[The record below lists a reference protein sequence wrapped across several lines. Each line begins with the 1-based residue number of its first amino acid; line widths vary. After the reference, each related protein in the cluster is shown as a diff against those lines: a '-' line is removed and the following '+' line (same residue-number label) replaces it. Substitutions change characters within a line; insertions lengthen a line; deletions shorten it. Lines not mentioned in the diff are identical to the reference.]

1 MSVFTNTTGCTFRD
15 LYHAHSKIGAQSIIL
30 AGKVATPP
38 TVCIMHVPHGRLHR
52 SLCSYDSKCGECMRI
67 PSSRKAMSTLGGNLA
82 HESNAAPTRVCAS
95 TTSAATAHAAH
106 MHGRMRACAP
116 RNQMTRLV
124 PVCMACTCCVAHAR
138 KLWRVATM
146 FKCGAATAPGLGPNH
161 LAHAHPGMAR
171 GFRAHRHARTHTRH
185 TCVHAIMYMGT
196 PGAQH
201 TDKLAVYQG

>member
-1 MSVFTNTTGCTFRD
+1 MHLQRPLPCPLKNRRTK
-15 LYHAHSKIGAQSIIL
+15 HIL

-38 TVCIMHVPHGRLHR
+38 TVCIIHIPHGRLHR
-52 SLCSYDSKCGECMRI
+52 SLCSYNSKCGECMRI

-106 MHGRMRACAP
+106 MHGRMRACTP

-124 PVCMACTCCVAHAR
+124 PGCMACTCCVAHAR
-138 KLWRVATM
+138 KLWRVATT
-146 FKCGAATAPGLGPNH
+146 FKCMGQPQRPDRSKSFGACTSRHGPGL
-161 LAHAHPGMAR
+161 PGTPAR
-171 GFRAHRHARTHTRH
+171 AYTHQTH
-185 TCVHAIMYMGT
+185 MCVHAIMYMGT
-196 PGAQH
+196 PGAHQH